1 MCVQCCPARL
11 TILFCEE
18 KDTNRERQNLQV
30 LAYWVYMCFFSWLA
44 AGDDVS
50 KLLPFLV
57 LSAMYLY
64 WIVLFVK
71 FWPPSQ
77 LDGVKYD
84 IMAVFDF
91 SPPTSVNSTWST
103 YYSRLRFSFPY
114 TWLCGN
120 PAIARYLHLAPVFPS
135 LLEAVGQ
142 FVMHLQMNLDF
153 FPVSLLLPSIFMTL
167 RSSETLTAA
176 NTTNQIMLQIRSR
189 VRNSSQFKK
198 SEIKKALHSCRR
210 APLFSENDSAFQVS
224 HSPGWM
230 V

>member
-1 MCVQCCPARL
+1 
-11 TILFCEE
+11 
-18 KDTNRERQNLQV
+18 
-30 LAYWVYMCFFSWLA
+30 
-44 AGDDVS
+44 
-50 KLLPFLV
+50 
-57 LSAMYLY
+57 MYLY

-77 LDGVKYD
+77 LDGAKCD

-91 SPPTSVNSTWST
+91 SPPTSVNSKH
-103 YYSRLRFSFPY
+103 YSRLRFSVLY

-120 PAIARYLHLAPVFPS
+120 PDIAQYLHLALVFPS
-135 LLEAVGQ
+135 LLEAVGL

-176 NTTNQIMLQIRSR
+176 NTANQIMLQIRSR
-189 VRNSSQFKK
+189 VCSSE
-198 SEIKKALHSCRR
+198 SWRLRR
-210 APLFSENDSAFQVS
+210 HFIPAGGLLCSVKMILRSKCHVRS
-224 HSPGWM
+224 GWM